1 MYQQQSQPG
10 PLLPHER
17 VHSGCIISSIV
28 GLILFWLY
36 CSIIIS
42 FTGSIWQ
49 WWLVTVMCIVLVVWL
64 IKSLAY
70 AKRRQREVQAAW
82 YTWQQQRQAYEAYQ
96 RQQWQRNYA
105 YQEEQRRRRE
115 EQLVNSASMRL
126 SILYQEE
133 QRRRREEQQRKERLA
148 QEEQRRRQEEQQRKE
163 RLAMVKTLGDLL
175 VLSASEFEQRV
186 ADLFVLVGYSNVQT
200 TGGSGDLMADI
211 ICTSPHGEKV
221 VVQCKRYVRDHNV
234 SSPEIQ
240 KFAGMVYVYHKADKG
255 IFITTSLFTGPA
267 IELGK
272 TLHIELIDGEKLCQ
286 FF

>member
-175 VLSASEFEQRV
+175 VLSASEFEQ
-186 ADLFVLVGYSNVQT
+186 
-200 TGGSGDLMADI
+200 
-211 ICTSPHGEKV
+211 
-221 VVQCKRYVRDHNV
+221 
-234 SSPEIQ
+234 
-240 KFAGMVYVYHKADKG
+240 
-255 IFITTSLFTGPA
+255 
-267 IELGK
+267 
-272 TLHIELIDGEKLCQ
+272 
-286 FF
+286 

>member
-17 VHSGCIISSIV
+17 VHSGCTISSIV

-36 CSIIIS
+36 FTIIGI
-42 FTGSIWQ
+42 FNGNILL
-49 WWLVTVMCIVLVVWL
+49 WWLATVLCIVLIGLLIIWL
-64 IKSLAY
+64 VY
-70 AKRRQREVQAAW
+70 AKRRQREVQAAWYSW

-105 YQEEQRRRRE
+105 Y
-115 EQLVNSASMRL
+115 
-126 SILYQEE
+126 
-133 QRRRREEQQRKERLA
+133 

-200 TGGSGDLMADI
+200 TGGSGDLMTDI

-272 TLHIELIDGEKLCQ
+272 TLHIELIDGKMLCQ
-286 FF
+286 YFLRVGQVNAT